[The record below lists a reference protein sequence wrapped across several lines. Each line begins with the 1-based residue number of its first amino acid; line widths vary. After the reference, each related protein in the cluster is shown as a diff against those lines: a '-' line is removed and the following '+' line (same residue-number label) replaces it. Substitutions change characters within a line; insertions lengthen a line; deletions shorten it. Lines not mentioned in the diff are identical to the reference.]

1 LATIDDVAKKAG
13 VSKSS
18 VSRVLNGNFE
28 YMSEKMK
35 SKILT
40 AIKELNY
47 SPNSLA
53 QSLKNKSTKVIGII
67 LSDISNPF
75 WSEVLK
81 GAQDEANRNK
91 YGLMVSSSNEDT
103 ELEKDNI
110 LMLKTRQVD
119 GIVVNTTGT
128 NNDLFLSL
136 LEEKFPL
143 VLLDRFSEGMKADS
157 VTVNNVNGAKQAVQ
171 SLISIGHERIGILL
185 NPLGNK
191 SPRVERLEG
200 YKLALKENGLP
211 IDEELIKICDSSRGS
226 GVQAT
231 EELLSLSNPPT
242 ALFTTNEML
251 NIEVLSGIK
260 RCGLR
265 VPEDVS
271 VFGYDDFPWI
281 PFLDPPLSTVAQPAY
296 EMGVKAVALLIDK
309 LKGETETK
317 VFQLEPE
324 IIIRS
329 SCAPPKNKRAKELME
344 NKQIK

>member
-1 LATIDDVAKKAG
+1 MTTIDDVAKKAG

-35 SKILT
+35 TKILK
-40 AIKELNY
+40 AIEELNY

-53 QSLKNKSTKVIGII
+53 QSLKNKTTKVIGII

-81 GAQDEANRNK
+81 GAQEEACRSG
-91 YGLMVSSSNEDT
+91 YGLMVSSSNEDS
-103 ELEKDNI
+103 EVEKDNI
-110 LMLKTRQVD
+110 MMLKTRQVD

-128 NNDLFLSL
+128 NNELFKSL
-136 LEEKFPL
+136 LEENFPF
-143 VLLDRFSEGMKADS
+143 VLLDRLSGEMKADS

-171 SLISIGHERIGILL
+171 SLINYGHERIAILL

-200 YKLALKENGLP
+200 YKLAHKANGLH
-211 IDEELIKICDSSRGS
+211 IDDSLIKICDPSNGS
-226 GVQAT
+226 GAQAI
-231 EELLSLSNPPT
+231 EELLLQSDPPT
-242 ALFTTNEML
+242 AIFTTNETL
-251 NIEVLSGIK
+251 NLEALSGIK
-260 RCGLR
+260 KAGLR

-296 EMGVKAVALLIDK
+296 EMGVKAVALLINK
-309 LKGETETK
+309 LKGESEIK
-317 VFQLEPE
+317 ILQLEPE
-324 IIIRS
+324 IILRA
-329 SCAPPKNKRAKELME
+329 SCSPPKKFNMKELIN
-344 NKQIK
+344 NKNV